1 MPSGAGVGGGSL
13 FGIVAAKTEVGG
25 WGGVTTAEF
34 VKVRRLELT
43 PRRIINEM
51 MATTSPA
58 SSHFPCLLRTC
69 FCGSRDLAFVA
80 RLIVVLPP
88 ISLSPESLLAM

>member
-1 MPSGAGVGGGSL
+1 M
-13 FGIVAAKTEVGG
+13 FGIVAANAEVARG

-34 VKVRRLELT
+34 VEAGGLELT

-58 SSHFPCLLRTC
+58 SSHFHCLLRTC
-69 FCGSRDLAFVA
+69 FCDSRDLAFVA
-80 RLIVVLPP
+80 GLIVVLR
-88 ISLSPESLLAM
+88 LSP